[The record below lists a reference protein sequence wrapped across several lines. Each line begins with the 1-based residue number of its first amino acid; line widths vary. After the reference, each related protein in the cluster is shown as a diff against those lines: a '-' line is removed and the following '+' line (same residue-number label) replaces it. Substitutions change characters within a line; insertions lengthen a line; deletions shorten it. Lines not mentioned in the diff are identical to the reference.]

1 MFVTNEERNG
11 SGYIEFQY
19 CKEKTPF
26 FFSKILAYMHKNFLD
41 DSIFVD
47 IDDFED
53 KLINLYPTLKK
64 IDLDFDMFG
73 PNYFD
78 KEQTANFLELI
89 NQLDDYDYTVLKRF
103 LKNAIEKYNG
113 IYIIGV

>member
-1 MFVTNEERNG
+1 MFVTNDERN
-11 SGYIEFQY
+11 SSAYIEFQY
-19 CKEKTPF
+19 CKSKKTVRF
-26 FFSKILAYMHKNFLD
+26 DTIFRNKRYNFLE
-41 DSIFVD
+41 DSIFVH
-47 IDDFED
+47 IDDFEE
-53 KLINLYPTLKK
+53 KVTNLYPTLKK
-64 IDLDFDMFG
+64 IDKEFDMFG

-89 NQLDDYDYTVLKRF
+89 NQLDDYDYTILKRF